1 MISVLAY
8 LAEKHWS
15 LGKGWGN
22 SGLQI
27 LLQTDNLNLTAVDPD
42 QTELNSLQEI
52 AEKERAKREVQIDQ
66 TRDLFDR
73 IKSFKTEVKSV
84 TKREPSSPIYAFKYY
99 QLSTVENWAQSDTE
113 SESTRALWNG
123 PVWRKNQSN
132 P

>member
-1 MISVLAY
+1 MNLA
-8 LAEKHWS
+8 
-15 LGKGWGN
+15 
-22 SGLQI
+22 
-27 LLQTDNLNLTAVDPD
+27 TVDPD

-113 SESTRALWNG
+113 SESTRAL
-123 PVWRKNQSN
+123 
-132 P
+132 